1 MDDGIDV
8 LMSGGFR
15 KNGMV
20 EVQLQAKAIDVLLE
34 NTEVHFDEY
43 DLLEQVGALEYKTDE
58 ITGLCVR
65 IPSRRHAALAPNH
78 RSCHRPPAPWAS
90 MLRFGVTLGTSQPH
104 IPACTHPS
112 RQHQDAHAR
121 LTTAFSTH
129 PYALL
134 DSRAPSSA
142 AARERA
148 HIWACLA
155 FPSVVCSQ
163 EEDAAA
169 TSAA

>member
-58 ITGLCVR
+58 ITGLCGFRPVGMPTLPPTTGPATVR
-65 IPSRRHAALAPNH
+65 LPRGH
-78 RSCHRPPAPWAS
+78 RCFV
-90 MLRFGVTLGTSQPH
+90 LVVTLGTSQPH
-104 IPACTHPS
+104 IPACTHPCRANTKMLKPGS
-112 RQHQDAHAR
+112 PPHPQPILTHCSTHEPAPPPPHAHAR
-121 LTTAFSTH
+121 T
-129 PYALL
+129 YG
-134 DSRAPSSA
+134 R
-142 AARERA
+142 
-148 HIWACLA
+148 
-155 FPSVVCSQ
+155 V
-163 EEDAAA
+163 
-169 TSAA
+169 